1 MNRSVSTVLIA
12 VVAALIGLAC
22 GSSDSTGPGSTGSRL
37 DSVRER
43 CAQLVAAGAANCVT
57 EGLRKGAPESEV
69 DELCSQ
75 VSRAFMEQCLKNG
88 GM

>member
-1 MNRSVSTVLIA
+1 M
-12 VVAALIGLAC
+12 
-22 GSSDSTGPGSTGSRL
+22 
-37 DSVRER
+37 

-69 DELCSQ
+69 DELCSR

>member
-1 MNRSVSTVLIA
+1 MNRSMSTVLIA
-12 VVAALIGLAC
+12 VVSSLIGLAC
-22 GSSDSTGPGSTGSRL
+22 GGSDSTGSGSTGSRSE
-37 DSVRER
+37 SVRER
-43 CAQLVAAGAANCVT
+43 CAQLVAAGAANCVN
-57 EGLRKGAPESEV
+57 EGLRKGASESEV

>member
-1 MNRSVSTVLIA
+1 MSRSVSTVLIA
-12 VVAALIGLAC
+12 VVSSLIGLAC
-22 GSSDSTGPGSTGSRL
+22 GGSDSTGSGSTERRSE
-37 DSVRER
+37 SVREM

-69 DELCSQ
+69 DELCSR

>member
-12 VVAALIGLAC
+12 VVWSLIGLTC
-22 GSSDSTGPGSTGSRL
+22 GSSDSTGPGSTGIRSE
-37 DSVRER
+37 SVRER

-57 EGLRKGAPESEV
+57 EGLRRGAPESEV
-69 DELCSQ
+69 DELCSR